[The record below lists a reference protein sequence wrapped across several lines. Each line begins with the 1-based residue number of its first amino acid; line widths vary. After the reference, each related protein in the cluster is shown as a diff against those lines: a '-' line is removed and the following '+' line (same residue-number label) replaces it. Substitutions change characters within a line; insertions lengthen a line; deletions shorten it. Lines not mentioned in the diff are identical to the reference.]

1 MGDFTFMI
9 FMLFITFMVVFVGEG
24 IFFMTVF
31 FTRMGDFW
39 DLAGEDDA
47 DEVEAPPLPPFV
59 FVWETF
65 ETFRSDFGEG
75 V

>member
-1 MGDFTFMI
+1 
-9 FMLFITFMVVFVGEG
+9 
-24 IFFMTVF
+24 MTVF